1 MEQKT
6 ASKKEYV
13 KPAIEDHGNVAV
25 VTSVGNTQPDTDMRG
40 GSVFPPGHDKAP
52 PFNS

>member
-6 ASKKEYV
+6 ANKKEYV

-25 VTSVGNTQPDTDMRG
+25 LTSAGKTQPDTDTFG
-40 GSVFPPGHDKAP
+40 GSVFAPGLDKA
-52 PFNS
+52 FGS